1 MFERFTD
8 RARRVIV
15 LAQEEARSLQHNY
28 IGTEHL
34 LLGLIREGEGVAAKA
49 LASKGVELEATR
61 KQVIEMIGKGNASS
75 NGHIPFTSHAKQV
88 LELSLREALQLG
100 HSYIGTEHILL
111 GLIREGEGVGT
122 QVLIKME
129 VNLGELRSATID
141 MIRGNAGGDD
151 KGELANAGGVADKTN
166 KSGSAILDQFGR
178 NLTAEAAAGKLDP
191 VIGRTQEIER
201 VMVVLSRRTKN
212 NPVLIGE
219 PGVGKTA
226 VVEGLAEKIN
236 AGDVPETLK
245 GKQVYS
251 LDLGS
256 MVAGSRYRGDFEER
270 LKKVLK
276 EIKTRGDIV
285 LFIDEIHTIVGAGS
299 ADGALGASD
308 MLKPMLARGELQ
320 TIGATTTDEY
330 RKYIEKD
337 AALERRFQPIQV
349 HEPTIA
355 ETIEILKGLRER
367 YENHHRVTITDSAI
381 QAAAELSSRYIQD
394 RRLPD
399 KAIDLI
405 DEAGARLRIK
415 RLTMPPELKELEAK
429 VAKLSAE
436 KEQAVKDQD
445 FEKAAD
451 MRDDLEKLQ
460 TELKDRQKAWHEG
473 ETDAK
478 MVVDEDVIAEVV
490 SSTTG
495 IPVVKLTQ
503 AESKKLL
510 NMEAELHKR
519 IIGQDEAVSA
529 LARSIRRTRVGLKD
543 PKRPAGSFIFAGPTG
558 VGKTELAK
566 TLAEFLFDDEDAL
579 IRVDMSEFS
588 EKYAASRLFG
598 APPGYIGYEEGGEL
612 TEKVRRKP
620 FSVVLFDE
628 IEKAHPDIF
637 NTLLQ
642 VLDDG
647 HLTDGQG
654 RKVDFKNTIIILT
667 TNLGTRDIAKAA
679 NTGFNLGA
687 NNESSY
693 QRMKDQVSSEL
704 KQQFRPEFLNRLDD
718 IIVFKQLTEPQ
729 VRQIVDLDVKQLN
742 DRLFDRHMSLELT
755 DAAKDLLAQ
764 KGFDPLLGARPL
776 RRVIQRDIEDAI
788 SEKILMGDLED
799 GQRVIVD
806 AEGERILGEF
816 TFKGEEFEEPA
827 AADKPAER
835 SLRIGD
841 GGRGLLAHDVEHAT
855 HGVDGV
861 GFAGQARLTHG
872 HDGADAEPQFL
883 ARIEQLLA
891 VVEDL
896 LGRDAG
902 GERRGRTGELD
913 KGRVIDIVELA

>member
-1 MFERFTD
+1 MD
-8 RARRVIV
+8 D
-15 LAQEEARSLQHNY
+15 
-28 IGTEHL
+28 
-34 LLGLIREGEGVAAKA
+34 
-49 LASKGVELEATR
+49 TR
-61 KQVIEMIGKGNASS
+61 KQVEEMIGKGNATP
-75 NGHIPFTSHAKQV
+75 NGHIPFTPHARQV

-111 GLIREGEGVGT
+111 GLIHEGEGVGT
-122 QVLIKME
+122 QVLIKMD

-141 MIRGNAGGDD
+141 LIRGNSGDG
-151 KGELANAGGVADKTN
+151 KGDGKGDLANAGGVQDRRNQT
-166 KSGSAILDQFGR
+166 GSAILDQFGR

-191 VIGRTQEIER
+191 VIGRSSEIER

-226 VVEGLAEKIN
+226 VVEGLAQKIN

-349 HEPTIA
+349 HEPSIA
-355 ETIEILKGLRER
+355 ETIEILKGLRSR
-367 YENHHRVTITDSAI
+367 YENHHHVTITDGAL
-381 QAAAELSSRYIQD
+381 QAAADLSSRYIQD
-394 RRLPD
+394 RHLPD

-405 DEAGARLRIK
+405 DEAGARLRIR
-415 RLTMPPELKELEAK
+415 RLTAPPELKELDTK
-429 VAKLSAE
+429 IAKLAE
-436 KEQAVKDQD
+436 EKDQAIKGQD
-445 FEKAAD
+445 FEKAAEL
-451 MRDDLEKLQ
+451 RDKQEKL
-460 TELKDRQKAWHEG
+460 EAERKQKESSWREG
-473 ETDAK
+473 ESDVK
-478 MVVDEDVIAEVV
+478 MVVDEDVIAEVI
-490 SSTTG
+490 SQTTG
-495 IPVVKLTQ
+495 IPVFKLTQ
-503 AESKKLL
+503 AESKKLMT
-510 NMEAELHKR
+510 MESELHKR

-529 LARSIRRTRVGLKD
+529 LSRSIRRARVGLKD
-543 PKRPAGSFIFAGPTG
+543 PKRPSGSFIFAGPTG

-598 APPGYIGYEEGGEL
+598 APPGYVGYEEGGEL

-642 VLDDG
+642 V
-647 HLTDGQG
+647 
-654 RKVDFKNTIIILT
+654 DFKNTIIILT

-687 NNESSY
+687 NTESSY
-693 QRMKDQVSSEL
+693 QRMKDQVSAEL

-776 RRVIQRDIEDAI
+776 RRVIQRDVEDAI
-788 SEKILMGDLED
+788 SEKILMGELED
-799 GQRVIVD
+799 GQRVKVD
-806 AEGERILGEF
+806 AEGEGILGEF
-816 TFKGEEFEEPA
+816 TFTGEAFEEPNTE
-827 AADKPAER
+827 PAEGEVAAETEAPAE
-835 SLRIGD
+835 STESTELTES
-841 GGRGLLAHDVEHAT
+841 AESVE
-855 HGVDGV
+855 
-861 GFAGQARLTHG
+861 
-872 HDGADAEPQFL
+872 
-883 ARIEQLLA
+883 
-891 VVEDL
+891 
-896 LGRDAG
+896 
-902 GERRGRTGELD
+902 
-913 KGRVIDIVELA
+913 

>member
-15 LAQEEARSLQHNY
+15 LAQEEARALQHNY

-34 LLGLIREGEGVAAKA
+34 LLGLIREGEGIAAKA
-49 LASKGVELEATR
+49 LTAKGVSLDDTR
-61 KQVIEMIGKGNASS
+61 KQVEEMIGKGTAAP
-75 NGHIPFTSHAKQV
+75 NGHIPFTPHAKQV

-122 QVLIKME
+122 QVLIKMD
-129 VNLGELRSATID
+129 VDLGELRSTTID
-141 MIRGNAGGDD
+141 LIRGNSGGE
-151 KGELANAGGVADKTN
+151 KGKGDLANAGGVADKRN
-166 KSGSAILDQFGR
+166 QSGSAILDQFGR
-178 NLTAEAAAGKLDP
+178 NLTAEAAEGKLDP
-191 VIGRTQEIER
+191 VIGRTNEIER

-226 VVEGLAEKIN
+226 VVEGLAQKIQ

-349 HEPTIA
+349 SEPTIA

-367 YENHHRVTITDSAI
+367 YENHHHVTITDAAL
-381 QAAAELSSRYIQD
+381 QTAAELSARYIQD
-394 RRLPD
+394 RNLPD

-415 RLTMPPELKELEAK
+415 RLTAPPELKELDAK
-429 VAKLSAE
+429 IARISAD
-436 KEQAVKDQD
+436 KDKAIKDQD
-445 FEKAAD
+445 FEKAAEL
-451 MRDDLEKLQ
+451 RDSQEKLEQ
-460 TELKDRQKAWHEG
+460 ERKQKEQAWREG
-473 ETDAK
+473 ESDVK
-478 MVVDEDVIAEVV
+478 MVVDEDVIAQVI
-490 SSTTG
+490 SQSTG
-495 IPVVKLTQ
+495 IPVFKLTQ

-510 NMEAELHKR
+510 GMESELHKR

-529 LARSIRRTRVGLKD
+529 LSRSIRRTRVGLKD
-543 PKRPAGSFIFAGPTG
+543 PKRPSGSFIFAGPTG

-566 TLAEFLFDDEDAL
+566 ALAEFLFDDEDAL

-598 APPGYIGYEEGGEL
+598 APPGYVGYEEGGEL

-654 RKVDFKNTIIILT
+654 PQ
-667 TNLGTRDIAKAA
+667 G
-679 NTGFNLGA
+679 GFQ
-687 NNESSY
+687 EH
-693 QRMKDQVSSEL
+693 DHH
-704 KQQFRPEFLNRLDD
+704 PDH
-718 IIVFKQLTEPQ
+718 EP
-729 VRQIVDLDVKQLN
+729 
-742 DRLFDRHMSLELT
+742 
-755 DAAKDLLAQ
+755 
-764 KGFDPLLGARPL
+764 
-776 RRVIQRDIEDAI
+776 
-788 SEKILMGDLED
+788 
-799 GQRVIVD
+799 
-806 AEGERILGEF
+806 
-816 TFKGEEFEEPA
+816 
-827 AADKPAER
+827 
-835 SLRIGD
+835 
-841 GGRGLLAHDVEHAT
+841 GGRAT
-855 HGVDGV
+855 SPSPPTPVSVWD
-861 GFAGQARLTHG
+861 
-872 HDGADAEPQFL
+872 
-883 ARIEQLLA
+883 
-891 VVEDL
+891 
-896 LGRDAG
+896 
-902 GERRGRTGELD
+902 RTPSRATSG
-913 KGRVIDIVELA
+913 

>member
-141 MIRGNAGGDD
+141 MIRGNAGGDE

-637 NTLLQ
+637 NSLLQ

-679 NTGFNLGA
+679 NTGFNLGT
-687 NNESSY
+687 NTESSY
-693 QRMKDQVSSEL
+693 QRMKEQVSSEL

-718 IIVFKQLTEPQ
+718 IIVFKQLTKSE
-729 VRQIVDLDVKQLN
+729 VRQIVDLDVKKLD
-742 DRLFDRHMSLELT
+742 DRLFDRHMSLDLT
-755 DAAKDLLAQ
+755 DEAKDLLAQ

-788 SEKILMGDLED
+788 SEKILMGELTD
-799 GQRVIVD
+799 GEHVKVD
-806 AEGERILGEF
+806 AEGEGPLGEF
-816 TFKGEEFEEPA
+816 TFEGVPFTDAEKTGTETGDGVAAGDAADGAAAVVPAEPA
-827 AADKPAER
+827 APAEPAE
-835 SLRIGD
+835 SAHGETAD
-841 GGRGLLAHDVEHAT
+841 GTEDEN
-855 HGVDGV
+855 
-861 GFAGQARLTHG
+861 AGQSEA
-872 HDGADAEPQFL
+872 
-883 ARIEQLLA
+883 
-891 VVEDL
+891 
-896 LGRDAG
+896 
-902 GERRGRTGELD
+902 
-913 KGRVIDIVELA
+913 